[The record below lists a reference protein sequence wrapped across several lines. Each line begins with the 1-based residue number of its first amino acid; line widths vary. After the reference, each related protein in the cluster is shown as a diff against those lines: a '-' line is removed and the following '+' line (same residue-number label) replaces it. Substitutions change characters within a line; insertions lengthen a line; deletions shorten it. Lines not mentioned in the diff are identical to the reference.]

1 MNNRNGQR
9 NFKIYSKMKE
19 YRVILDCKVKSLTQ
33 CVPNDKEIAFA
44 LILDANISG
53 RRRAGTG
60 PAPRE
65 KDNT

>member
-1 MNNRNGQR
+1 
-9 NFKIYSKMKE
+9 MKS
-19 YRVILDCKVKSLTQ
+19 VTQ
-33 CVPNDKEIAFA
+33 CVPNDREIAFA

-65 KDNT
+65 KDKT

>member
-1 MNNRNGQR
+1 M
-9 NFKIYSKMKE
+9 
-19 YRVILDCKVKSLTQ
+19 KSLTQ
-33 CVPNDKEIAFA
+33 CVPNDREIAFA

-53 RRRAGTG
+53 SRREGTG

>member
-1 MNNRNGQR
+1 M
-9 NFKIYSKMKE
+9 
-19 YRVILDCKVKSLTQ
+19 
-33 CVPNDKEIAFA
+33 PNDREIVFA

-65 KDNT
+65 NDKTYLHEIFMTKSIEKRK

>member
-1 MNNRNGQR
+1 
-9 NFKIYSKMKE
+9 
-19 YRVILDCKVKSLTQ
+19 VKSVTQ
-33 CVPNDKEIAFA
+33 CVPNDREIAFA

-65 KDNT
+65 KDKT